1 MEKIKIGEVDVILED
16 LGNGA
21 GKIIVASAHYNG
33 STYWGAMG
41 GDLKDFLKGINQDYF
56 ANRLC
61 AQNQVFDLKTTL
73 TNVRGQWKEFA
84 NWYQEVDF
92 QKDLRFELKRIEAET
107 EEQFVDSMCNLLHR
121 LDFDD
126 IQDND
131 LRDTAKRFFC
141 SEPWYF
147 IVKKPSQEYKF
158 YCKLLVDLQKKL
170 GKS

>member
-1 MEKIKIGEVDVILED
+1 
-16 LGNGA
+16 
-21 GKIIVASAHYNG
+21 
-33 STYWGAMG
+33 
-41 GDLKDFLKGINQDYF
+41 
-56 ANRLC
+56 LC

-147 IVKKPSQEYKF
+147 IVKKLTNLFAILSMKMQE
-158 YCKLLVDLQKKL
+158 
-170 GKS
+170 